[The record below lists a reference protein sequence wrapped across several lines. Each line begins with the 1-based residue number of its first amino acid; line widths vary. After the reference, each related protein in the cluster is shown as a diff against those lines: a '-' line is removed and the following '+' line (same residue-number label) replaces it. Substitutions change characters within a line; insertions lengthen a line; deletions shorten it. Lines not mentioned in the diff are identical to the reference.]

1 MHELKAKEAVVMEI
15 KTDQAGIQ
23 KTQGSSQSQRTA
35 QTYKSQE
42 LLTSKLVVGKDSV
55 TLNSQKSVSDVTY
68 NQDLSIN
75 SAADKGYD
83 QLRTMVLSMFEE
95 QGLDYKISTGDSEI
109 DMSTLSAEEAQALI
123 ADDGYF
129 GVAQTSDRIVDFAIA
144 VSGDD
149 PTRLDAILQ
158 GIEQGFNEA
167 KDAFGGT
174 LPDISY
180 ETYDA
185 IQDKLDNWAN
195 GLAGNSES

>member
-1 MHELKAKEAVVMEI
+1 MEI

-23 KTQGSSQSQRTA
+23 KNQGVQQNRQTTQQYQ
-35 QTYKSQE
+35 KQE
-42 LLTSKLVVGKDSV
+42 LLTSKLIVKKDTVS
-55 TLNSQKSVSDVTY
+55 LHSEKSVSNVTY
-68 NQDLSIN
+68 NQDLSTN
-75 SAADKGYD
+75 SIADKGYD
-83 QLRTMVLSMFEE
+83 QLRTMVLNMFEE

-109 DMSTLSAEEAQALI
+109 DVSTLTPEEAQALV

-129 GVAQTSDRIVDFAIA
+129 GVTQTSDRIVDFAIA

-158 GIEQGFNEA
+158 GIEQGFQEA
-167 KDAFGGT
+167 LDAFGGT

-185 IQDKLDNWAN
+185 IQEKLDKWAN
-195 GLAGNSES
+195 GLVTNSES